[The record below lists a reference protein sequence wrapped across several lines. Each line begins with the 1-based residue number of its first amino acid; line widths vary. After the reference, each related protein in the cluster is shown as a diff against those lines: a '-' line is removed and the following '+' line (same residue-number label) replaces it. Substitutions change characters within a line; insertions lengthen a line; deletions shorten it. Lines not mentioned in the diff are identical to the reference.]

1 MIPFT
6 GLERYKGN
14 QNLIQCVLMS
24 VLSSYA
30 NEPLHLHAEGLRGT
44 GKTTI
49 MRSVRDILPSITRIK
64 GCIYNC
70 DPGNPHCPEHRHL
83 STEEI
88 TAIGWEEIPMPFLEI
103 SHSAKVGTVAGSIDL
118 ARLTDISNPE
128 AQLLPGLIPQAHRGI
143 IFIDEINRLA
153 DTSPEI
159 TDILLDVMGNKPGH
173 IQIEE
178 AGLPAVEIEV
188 QVSVWAASNPDEEP
202 GPLEEIR
209 RQLSD
214 RFDLVCFMGRPD
226 SVETVAR
233 ILADNSYACRV
244 RNTARYSKTKIPV
257 DDSYRQQLLKWA
269 NQYQAIYMPD
279 FLRKYIAR
287 LYIRY
292 NLASNKW
299 KGAIYSLVL
308 VIIIWQA
315 LSWVLK
321 LPIIP
326 SPWAVLINILNIFS
340 SKIQI
345 HLLYSLGRIMGGIAL
360 SILLGVPLGFLMG
373 YFEKVDR
380 LLSPLVYF
388 TYPVPKIALLPII
401 MLLFGLGEASKL
413 IMIVLIVIFQIIIT
427 SRDAVKGIPQ
437 EIFRSLQSL
446 GANRLQVFKEI
457 IIPASMADVLTATRL
472 ALGTAVSI
480 LFFTETF
487 GTQYGMGF
495 FIMDAW
501 MRVNYLDMYAGIVIL
516 SLMGFLLFTLIDL
529 QEKRI
534 SGWR

>member
-1 MIPFT
+1 M
-6 GLERYKGN
+6 
-14 QNLIQCVLMS
+14 
-24 VLSSYA
+24 
-30 NEPLHLHAEGLRGT
+30 
-44 GKTTI
+44 
-49 MRSVRDILPSITRIK
+49 
-64 GCIYNC
+64 
-70 DPGNPHCPEHRHL
+70 
-83 STEEI
+83 
-88 TAIGWEEIPMPFLEI
+88 
-103 SHSAKVGTVAGSIDL
+103 
-118 ARLTDISNPE
+118 
-128 AQLLPGLIPQAHRGI
+128 
-143 IFIDEINRLA
+143 
-153 DTSPEI
+153 
-159 TDILLDVMGNKPGH
+159 
-173 IQIEE
+173 
-178 AGLPAVEIEV
+178 
-188 QVSVWAASNPDEEP
+188 
-202 GPLEEIR
+202 
-209 RQLSD
+209 
-214 RFDLVCFMGRPD
+214 
-226 SVETVAR
+226 
-233 ILADNSYACRV
+233 
-244 RNTARYSKTKIPV
+244 
-257 DDSYRQQLLKWA
+257 
-269 NQYQAIYMPD
+269 
-279 FLRKYIAR
+279 
-287 LYIRY
+287 
-292 NLASNKW
+292 LASNKW